1 MENQVTD
8 KSDEVDVDKPVS
20 DAPAPTPDAFTAV
33 FGLIELIRNEAAFKR
48 RLQGLHRALEAV
60 DEGQVKLVA
69 DRAALEKDRAEFAE
83 AQAKLRK
90 REVAAFV
97 AEAALK
103 EREAELRSREAALKA
118 PTSGDDFVPIAGTSI
133 ARDQTWRQPSR
144 DPSLPLDVT
153 LTRDASGSEA
163 PVGVRI
169 RKVRSAVQAEV

>member
-1 MENQVTD
+1 MNDEPMEDTVEQLA
-8 KSDEVDVDKPVS
+8 SS
-20 DAPAPTPDAFTAV
+20 MPAPTSDAFTAV

-69 DRAALEKDRAEFAE
+69 DRAALEKDRAELVE

>member
-1 MENQVTD
+1 MN
-8 KSDEVDVDKPVS
+8 DEQPEAGVEQPVS
-20 DAPAPTPDAFTAV
+20 STPADAFTALFNLLALV
-33 FGLIELIRNEAAFKR
+33 ADQRAFKT
-48 RLQGLHRALEAV
+48 RLQGLHRALAAV
-60 DEGQVKLVA
+60 DEGEKKLAA
-69 DRAALEKDRAEFAE
+69 DRAAFTKMQAELAE

-118 PTSGDDFVPIAGTSI
+118 PTGGDDFVPIAGTSI

-153 LTRDASGSEA
+153 LTRDDASGSEA

-169 RKVRSAVQAEV
+169 RKVRSAVQADAT